1 MNVIAEML
9 LTEPAPAAIW
19 ATLILLTFPALLL
32 LGSPTAT
39 RHPRRAAQEWVAA
52 LRRRDEERQAQAAEA
67 AQAARCAEEI
77 RAAADHAATSAERWQ
92 RLWKQSEDEMNAAWQ
107 AWLDADARLRQALTA
122 AAWGTPP
129 VRTCEEY
136 AARERY
142 LHRSVA
148 AAADRGELPA
158 AAVADALAGRHG
170 WNARL
175 HPAEQDVV
183 IARTSAAWLRQ
194 RYERAV
200 VAERAARHDAERAH
214 RAVGSLRH
222 EAHVAAVRARDLS
235 GLRPVTRRG
244 RATASYRPEAA
255 PAR

>member
-9 LTEPAPAAIW
+9 LTDPAPAAIW
-19 ATLILLTFPALLL
+19 ATLMLLTFPALLL
-32 LGSPTAT
+32 LGSPNAT
-39 RHPRRAAQEWVAA
+39 RHPRRAAREWVAA
-52 LRRRDEERQAQAAEA
+52 LRRHDEERQADA

-77 RAAADHAATSAERWQ
+77 GAAADHAATSAQRWQ
-92 RLWKQSEDEMNAAWQ
+92 RLWEQSEDEMNAAWQ

-129 VRTCEEY
+129 TARTCEEY

-142 LHRSVA
+142 LHRTVT

-158 AAVADALAGRHG
+158 DALADWHG
-170 WNARL
+170 WDARL

-183 IARTSAAWLRQ
+183 IARASTAWLRE

-200 VAERAARHDAERAH
+200 TAEQATRHDAERAH
-214 RAVGSLRH
+214 RAVGSLWH
-222 EAHVAAVRARDLS
+222 EAHVAAVRARELS
-235 GLRPVTRRG
+235 GLRPAPRRG
-244 RATASYRPEAA
+244 RAAAGHEPETLLAS
-255 PAR
+255 